1 MSSAP
6 SKVGQAKLAIFLQTN
21 EPVPFQPLFE
31 FLKEIELLA
40 RQPHHLGPVAMMEV
54 LEVQTGT
61 KLIKLTFDRTVALTS
76 LAVAIVALGN
86 DIASGMKQPSGGIA
100 ESAALLCAHHGVV
113 ECVVTTSE
121 GQIHILRDEMPAV
134 NALENKAAQQ
144 SATGSS
150 IELSATIPG
159 PIMSNIL
166 DSVRQLEGAS
176 DAQLLWDGTNSTI
189 LCKTYYGGGQAREL
203 QRQLN
208 QLLSPQDYD

>member
-100 ESAALLCAHHGVV
+100 ESAASLCAHHGVV

-134 NALENKAAQQ
+134 NALENKATQQ
-144 SATGSS
+144 SATGPS